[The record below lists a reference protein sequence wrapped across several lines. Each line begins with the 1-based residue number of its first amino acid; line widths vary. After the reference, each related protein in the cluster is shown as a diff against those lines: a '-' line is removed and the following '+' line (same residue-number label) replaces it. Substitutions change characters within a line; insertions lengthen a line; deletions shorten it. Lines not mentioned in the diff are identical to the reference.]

1 MACVLIVEDHPANL
15 KLARLIL
22 ESAGHE
28 VLARDNAVEGLAAAC
43 ELRPDLIL
51 MDIHLPGMDGLEAIR
66 RLKADRATVDIPV
79 IALTAFAM
87 RDDAQR
93 MHAAGCDGYL
103 AKPYRRGALVKAVA
117 DALEAGNSRR

>member
-28 VLARDNAVEGLAAAC
+28 VLARDNAVESLQAAS

-87 RDDAQR
+87 PDDAQR

-103 AKPYRRGALVKAVA
+103 AKPYRRAALVKAVA
-117 DALEAGNSRR
+117 DALEAVNSRR

>member
-1 MACVLIVEDHPANL
+1 MARILIVEDHPANL

-28 VLARDNAVEGLAAAC
+28 VLARDNAVDGLQAAC
-43 ELRPDLIL
+43 DLRPEVIL
-51 MDIHLPGMDGLEAIR
+51 MDIQLPGMDGLEAIR
-66 RLKADRATVDIPV
+66 RLKADRVTVDIPV

-87 RDDAQR
+87 RDDAKR

-103 AKPYRRGALVKAVA
+103 AKPYRRADLLKAVT
-117 DALEAGNSRR
+117 DALDVVNARR

>member
-1 MACVLIVEDHPANL
+1 MARILIVEDHPANL

-28 VLARDNAVEGLAAAC
+28 VLTRNNAVEGLQAAR

-51 MDIHLPGMDGLEAIR
+51 MDIQLPGMDGLEATR
-66 RLKADRATVDIPV
+66 RLKADRATVNIPV

-87 RDDAQR
+87 RDDARR

-103 AKPYRRGALVKAVA
+103 AKPYRRADLVKAVA
-117 DALEAGNSRR
+117 DALDVVNSRR